1 MDTIGSTLTKALEEM
16 TKRRPT
22 PMEIQ
27 SMAASIS
34 NAIETEIDKRVAR
47 AIAERESPPAFGRVA
62 ETKETLAEHLS
73 SR

>member
-47 AIAERESPPAFGRVA
+47 AMADNGLR
-62 ETKETLAEHLS
+62 